1 MPRFTAPRDIYYGRE
16 SIERLSA
23 LRGKRAMLIAA
34 SSEMEQNGFLC
45 RAEAALLRTGMQV
58 CTLEFKWPSQVEETA
73 AEGASAL
80 RTFAPDWIVALGSTT
95 IGMAKL
101 MWVLYE

>member
-34 SSEMEQNGFLC
+34 SVEMEQNGFLR
-45 RAEAALLRTGMQV
+45 RAEAALLRTGMKV
-58 CTLEFKWPSQVEETA
+58 CTLEFNWPSRVEETA
-73 AEGASAL
+73 AEGAAAADDVLEKARLTLVYAHGYAAAEL
-80 RTFAPDWIVALGSTT
+80 R
-95 IGMAKL
+95 
-101 MWVLYE
+101 E